1 MRPPHALSVL
11 ALALSCV
18 FAAGA
23 AGVAAAPAG
32 SSAPQRTETVEALMA
47 QDAVGLA
54 AAVNA
59 QRTLNGLAVLQADP
73 ELAQL
78 AQVRSQDQ
86 VARHYFSHVAPDGG
100 TVFSLLDLA
109 GVPWTAAGENLAQT
123 NAPDPA
129 QSAVDGFMQSPEH
142 RANVLDPGYGR
153 IGTGAASAEDGNII
167 LTVVFTN

>member
-1 MRPPHALSVL
+1 MQPARRL
-11 ALALSCV
+11 ALLAVAVSCV
-18 FAAGA
+18 LTIGASAAI
-23 AGVAAAPAG
+23 AAPA
-32 SSAPQRTETVEALMA
+32 SSAPRQTDTVDALMA
-47 QDAVGLA
+47 QDALRLA

-59 QRTLNGLAVLQADP
+59 QRAQNGLATLQTDP

-78 AQVRSQDQ
+78 AQARSQDQ
-86 VARHYFSHVAPDGG
+86 VSRHYFSHVAPDGK

-109 GVPWTAAGENLAQT
+109 GVSWTAAGENLAQT

-142 RANVLDPGYGR
+142 RANVLDPGFGR
-153 IGTGAASAEDGNII
+153 VGTGAASADDGTVI